1 MSGTK
6 DEQPGFA
13 VCAAATAS
21 LMRSRRGM
29 PFPSGSVTAAF
40 VGMSS
45 PSSRTSRAS
54 SLMSPRFGRSASR

>member
-21 LMRSRRGM
+21 LMGSHRGM
-29 PFPSGSVTAAF
+29 PFPSG
-40 VGMSS
+40 VGH
-45 PSSRTSRAS
+45 R
-54 SLMSPRFGRSASR
+54 SLRRHVEP